1 MAKRLTRT
9 VYVGGVGYGPT
20 SVIPADVAAK
30 ITNPHVW
37 ADTSNEL
44 VVAGVADEP
53 AGDVPVV
60 PLPVPDAEA
69 TVKELREYAKSID
82 VKLGAAKNKEQILEA
97 LGLTDPVD
105 ADSSTDGDPVGADE
119 TASGT
124 EGDAAAVGD
133 STESDDKTEPAG
145 DEQA

>member
-20 SVIPADVAAK
+20 SVIPADVAVK

-37 ADTSNEL
+37 ADTADEL
-44 VVAGVADEP
+44 VVVGVAEGP

-82 VKLGAAKNKEQILEA
+82 VKLGAAKNKEQILEV
-97 LGLTDPVD
+97 LGLAGPAD
-105 ADSSTDGDPVGADE
+105 AGLSTHGDPVAAGETSGGAEVD
-119 TASGT
+119 AS
-124 EGDAAAVGD
+124 DVGD
-133 STESDDKTEPAG
+133 STESDDETEPAG